1 MKKKISGTDDKISIF
16 ILRSTYFNTRV
27 GQHIAPEFYYIS
39 LPSAVISKSNSE
51 KFYDFM
57 TAVYDKNFDNES
69 SINKMQEDYEKYFR
83 GLEESLKLE

>member
-1 MKKKISGTDDKISIF
+1 MF
-16 ILRSTYFNTRV
+16 LLRSTYFNSSV
-27 GQHIAPEFYYIS
+27 GKHITPEFYYVS
-39 LPSAVISKSNSE
+39 LPSVVVSKVNSE

-57 TAVYDKNFDNES
+57 TAVYDKNFDNEE